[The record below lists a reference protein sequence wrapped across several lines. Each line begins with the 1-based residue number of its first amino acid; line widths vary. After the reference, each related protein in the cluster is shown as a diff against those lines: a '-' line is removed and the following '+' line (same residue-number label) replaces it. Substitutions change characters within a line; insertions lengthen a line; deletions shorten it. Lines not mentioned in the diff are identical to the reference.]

1 MVLFTL
7 LALFFAAFVLKPRA
21 RLKVAIVAVVLF
33 WLLSA
38 GWLTAL
44 LLAWAQAGT
53 KPVAHATFSGSTAII
68 LLGGGTDYDTNG
80 QLIPKRDPIAR
91 IKKTAELYATCMR
104 TARSTPRCTVI
115 VSGGNP
121 QHHAAAEADVY
132 LPWLLR
138 EGVARE
144 DIILENQSLT
154 TYENARYV
162 VSILARAHYDSLILV
177 TSAHH
182 MRRALLDFGRFG
194 YAPQPVVSNTR
205 CARTGLLPRYANLVN
220 ADLALHE
227 LIGIAQFHVYRTMG
241 WF

>member
-1 MVLFTL
+1 MLR
-7 LALFFAAFVLKPRA
+7 PRA
-21 RLKVAIVAVVLF
+21 RTKIVIVAVALF

-44 LLAWAQAGT
+44 FLAWAQAGT
-53 KPVAHATFSGSTAII
+53 KPVAHATFSGSSAII
-68 LLGGGTDYDTNG
+68 LLGGGTDYDTNR

-91 IKKTAELYATCMR
+91 IGKTADLYAACMR
-104 TARSTPRCTVI
+104 VAPRCTVI

-121 QHHAAAEADVY
+121 QHHEAAEADVY

-138 EGVARE
+138 KGIARE
-144 DIILENQSLT
+144 DIVLENQSLT

-162 VSILARAHYDSLILV
+162 ASILARAHYDSLILV

-205 CARTGLLPRYANLVN
+205 RAQTGLLPRYANLVN

-227 LIGIAQFHVYRTMG
+227 LIGIAQFHVYRALG